1 MMTTTLNNKNTQD
14 GGSWQQ
20 SFVPTYSER
29 VKKAKK
35 RATQTAE
42 ICIEH
47 ARAEIKA
54 FEQYKNEPRI
64 IQRARFLET
73 YLRDKTI
80 HILEDELIVG
90 NVNSKVRGQTI
101 SGTSG
106 RYFAFQLKE
115 AYDNPEKAA
124 KIHYQAISM
133 DGVVTPEEK
142 KELEEVIL
150 PYFNGKTLLEYNY
163 ARLDDELKAKT
174 CQVTSTCQHIP
185 NVNRMSMLRDPG
197 HQMPNFEKVL
207 IKGLKGIREEVEW
220 YMAQLD
226 QPYSHFELK
235 EKRDF
240 YKAVLITLDAAMAYA
255 KRFAELAREMA
266 TKEDN
271 PKRKKELQRIAE
283 VCDRVPANPAR
294 DWWEAVQSV
303 WMIHAI
309 GDCELPG
316 GTNNLGRFDQYMYP
330 YYKKSIIDEKTM
342 THDEALELLELFQIK
357 IVCAR
362 GASVS
367 LNIGGQ
373 TRDGK
378 DAGNEVS
385 MLCLEADEQ
394 LSILSPETSFR
405 VWAGTPDK
413 YLRKAVEVLR
423 LGRGKPKFTGDRKA
437 IKMMSKAFPELTIE
451 DWREYA
457 LLGCSATTLPNIN
470 MPNMSEGESNV
481 AKIVEL
487 MLNNGKCALCGEQI
501 GPLTGDPRTFES
513 IEGVRQAFR
522 EQVSYWLKYSAKGT
536 KVFKES
542 QASLLPAPFSS
553 SLVEG
558 PLQKAVDVLQ
568 GGTWYTT
575 YAMYLVGLADSADS
589 LGVIDKLIYRDKK
602 ITWDQLLEAVKAN
615 WKGYENLRQLCIN
628 DAPKY
633 GNDNDYADE
642 WAAWVMDTWQ
652 NSIDWINTQKDLL
665 PFWGGKW
672 LGKTAIGNMNVDH
685 GKLVG
690 GLPNGHMNPNPVA
703 DAVSPAQGMDRNG
716 PTAVIKSVSKL
727 PKHRLAGGGPINLRI
742 SPQLLATDRD
752 IDNFVSFIRTI
763 EELGIYHVQFN
774 VISSDILRKAMKD
787 PDNYRDLMVRVGSF
801 VSYFVSLAEEQQWDI
816 INRTEHQGL

>member
-1 MMTTTLNNKNTQD
+1 
-14 GGSWQQ
+14 
-20 SFVPTYSER
+20 
-29 VKKAKK
+29 
-35 RATQTAE
+35 
-42 ICIEH
+42 
-47 ARAEIKA
+47 
-54 FEQYKNEPRI
+54 
-64 IQRARFLET
+64 
-73 YLRDKTI
+73 
-80 HILEDELIVG
+80 
-90 NVNSKVRGQTI
+90 
-101 SGTSG
+101 
-106 RYFAFQLKE
+106 
-115 AYDNPEKAA
+115 
-124 KIHYQAISM
+124 
-133 DGVVTPEEK
+133 
-142 KELEEVIL
+142 
-150 PYFNGKTLLEYNY
+150 
-163 ARLDDELKAKT
+163 
-174 CQVTSTCQHIP
+174 
-185 NVNRMSMLRDPG
+185 
-197 HQMPNFEKVL
+197 
-207 IKGLKGIREEVEW
+207 
-220 YMAQLD
+220 
-226 QPYSHFELK
+226 
-235 EKRDF
+235 
-240 YKAVLITLDAAMAYA
+240 
-255 KRFAELAREMA
+255 
-266 TKEDN
+266 
-271 PKRKKELQRIAE
+271 
-283 VCDRVPANPAR
+283 
-294 DWWEAVQSV
+294 
-303 WMIHAI
+303 
-309 GDCELPG
+309 
-316 GTNNLGRFDQYMYP
+316 
-330 YYKKSIIDEKTM
+330 
-342 THDEALELLELFQIK
+342 
-357 IVCAR
+357 
-362 GASVS
+362 
-367 LNIGGQ
+367 
-373 TRDGK
+373 
-378 DAGNEVS
+378 
-385 MLCLEADEQ
+385 
-394 LSILSPETSFR
+394 
-405 VWAGTPDK
+405 
-413 YLRKAVEVLR
+413 
-423 LGRGKPKFTGDRKA
+423 
-437 IKMMSKAFPELTIE
+437 
-451 DWREYA
+451 
-457 LLGCSATTLPNIN
+457 
-470 MPNMSEGESNV
+470 
-481 AKIVEL
+481 
-487 MLNNGKCALCGEQI
+487 LNNGKCALCGEQI

>member
-1 MMTTTLNNKNTQD
+1 MMTTVFSNKKVQD
-14 GGSWQQ
+14 IGSWQRA
-20 SFVPTYSER
+20 FVPTYSER
-29 VKKAKK
+29 VKKAKA
-35 RATQTAE
+35 RATQTPE

-47 ARAEIKA
+47 ARAEMKA
-54 FEQYKNEPRI
+54 FEQYKDEPRI

-115 AYDNPEKAA
+115 AYDNPANA
-124 KIHYQAISM
+124 SKIRYKAISM

-150 PYFNGKTLLEYNY
+150 PYFEGKTLLEYNY

-174 CQVTSTCQHIP
+174 CQVTSNCQHIP

-207 IKGLKGIREEVEW
+207 VKGLKGIREEVEW
-220 YMAQLD
+220 YMSQLD

-240 YKAVLITLDAAMAYA
+240 YKSVLITLDAAMAYA
-255 KRFAELAREMA
+255 KRFADLAREMA
-266 TKEDN
+266 DKEDN
-271 PKRKKELQRIAE
+271 PRRKKELQRIAE

-294 DWWEAVQSV
+294 DWWEAMQSV

-330 YYKKSIIDEKTM
+330 YYKKSVIDEKTM
-342 THDEALELLELFQIK
+342 THDEALELLELFEIK
-357 IVCAR
+357 VVCAR

-367 LNIGGQ
+367 LNIAGQ

-378 DAGNEVS
+378 DACNDVTL
-385 MLCLEADEQ
+385 LCLEADEQ

-413 YLRKAVEVLR
+413 YLRKAVEVIR

-437 IKMMSKAFPELTIE
+437 IKMMSKAFPNLTIE
-451 DWREYA
+451 DWREYT
-457 LLGCSATTLPNIN
+457 LLGCSATTLPHIN

-487 MLNNGKCALCGEQI
+487 TLNNGKCALCGEQI
-501 GPLTGDPRTFES
+501 GPLTGDPSTFES

-522 EQVSYWLKYSAKGT
+522 EQVFFWLKYSAKGT

-558 PLQKAVDVLQ
+558 PLQKGIDVLQ

-602 ITWDQLLEAVKAN
+602 ITWDQLLEAINAN
-615 WKGYENLRQLCIN
+615 WKGYENLRQLCMN
-628 DAPKY
+628 DVPKY
-633 GNDNDYADE
+633 GNDNDYADD

-665 PFWGGKW
+665 PFWGGRW

-742 SPQLLATDRD
+742 SPQLLATNRD

-774 VISSDILRKAMKD
+774 VISSDILRKAMKE

-801 VSYFVSLAEEQQWDI
+801 VAYFVNLTKEEQMDI